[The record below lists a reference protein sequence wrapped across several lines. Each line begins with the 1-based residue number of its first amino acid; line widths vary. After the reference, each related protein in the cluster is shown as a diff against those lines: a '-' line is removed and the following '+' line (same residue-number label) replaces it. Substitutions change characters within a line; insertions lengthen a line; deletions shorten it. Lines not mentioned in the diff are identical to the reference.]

1 LKRGRPSV
9 KLAAPQF
16 AADRYRMRRATLV
29 CLDLDDTLW
38 ALTPVLERAERLF
51 HAWLE
56 RHYPRVTQRHSVES
70 LRALRAQVADERPES
85 GHDLGALR
93 RETYRRLAHEAGYP
107 EALVEDGFQV
117 FQRLRNEVCLY
128 ADVEPALRRLARA
141 HRLVALTNGNADLT
155 AIGLDGYFSR
165 VFTAAEIGIA
175 KPEPEIFA
183 AVCEAMQVAPEQVLH
198 AGNDPEHDI
207 VAAKR
212 AGLTAVWVNRAGD
225 PWPGE
230 APGPDAEVRDLG
242 ALATLVGA

>member
-1 LKRGRPSV
+1 MKRARPSV
-9 KLAAPQF
+9 KLAAPKF
-16 AADRYRMRRATLV
+16 AADRYRMRRASLV

-38 ALTPVLERAERLF
+38 ALPPVLARAERLF
-51 HAWLE
+51 HGWLA
-56 RHYPRVTQRHSVES
+56 RHYPRVAQRHSVES
-70 LRALRAQVADERPES
+70 LRALRAQVADELPQSR
-85 GHDLGALR
+85 HDLGALR
-93 RETYRRLAHEAGYP
+93 RETYRRLAREADYP
-107 EALVEDGFQV
+107 EALVEEGFRV
-117 FQRLRNEVCLY
+117 FQQLRNEVSVY

-141 HRLVALTNGNADLT
+141 HRLVALTNGNADLS
-155 AIGLDGYFSR
+155 AIGLDGFFAR

-183 AVCEAMQVAPEQVLH
+183 VVCEAMGVGPEQVLH

-212 AGLTAVWVNRAGD
+212 AGLAAVWVNRTGE

-230 APGPDAEVRDLG
+230 VPGPDAEVRDLG

>member
-1 LKRGRPSV
+1 
-9 KLAAPQF
+9 
-16 AADRYRMRRATLV
+16 MRRATLV

-38 ALTPVLERAERLF
+38 ALPPVLERAERLF
-51 HAWLE
+51 HGWLQ

-70 LRALRAQVADERPES
+70 LRDLRAQVAEQLPGSR
-85 GHDLGALR
+85 HDLGALR
-93 RETYRRLAHEAGYP
+93 RETYRRLAAEAGYP
-107 EALVEDGFQV
+107 ESLVEDGFRV
-117 FQRLRNEVCLY
+117 FQQLRNEVSLY
-128 ADVEPALRRLARA
+128 ADVEPALSRLARA
-141 HRLVALTNGNADLT
+141 HRLVALTNGNADLA
-155 AIGLDGYFSR
+155 AIGLDGFFAR

-183 AVCEAMQVAPEQVLH
+183 VVCASMGVAPVEVVH

-212 AGLTAVWVNRAGD
+212 AGLTAVWVNRTGD